1 MDPRSLARA
10 MAIGRVAFGVAFIVA
25 PRLAAAG
32 WIGRDA
38 RRAGTKVFIT
48 GLGGRDL
55 ALGAGILSALDKG
68 GAKPWLVAAMASDAG
83 DLLGTLRSRD
93 GIPALGTAVGVAIT
107 ASATAAGAWLS
118 TQEDW

>member
-1 MDPRSLARA
+1 
-10 MAIGRVAFGVAFIVA
+10 
-25 PRLAAAG
+25 
-32 WIGRDA
+32 
-38 RRAGTKVFIT
+38 VFIT

-55 ALGAGILSALDKG
+55 ALGAGILSALEAG

-93 GIPALGTAVGVAIT
+93 DIPAFGAVAGTLITGSAV
-107 ASATAAGAWLS
+107 AAGAWLA

>member
-1 MDPRSLARA
+1 MDPRTLARA
-10 MAIGRVAFGVAFIVA
+10 MAIGRVAFGAAFVLA
-25 PRLAAAG
+25 PRVAASG

-38 RRAGTKVFIT
+38 RRDGTKVFIT

-55 ALGAGILSALDKG
+55 ALGAGLLSALDRG
-68 GAKPWLVAAMASDAG
+68 GAKPWLVAALASDAG

-93 GIPALGTAVGVAIT
+93 GIPALGTVAGTLIT
-107 ASATAAGAWLS
+107 ASATAAGAWLA

>member
-1 MDPRSLARA
+1 MDPRTVARA
-10 MAIGRVAFGVAFIVA
+10 MAFGRVAFGAAFILA

-38 RRAGTKVFIT
+38 SRAGTKVFIT

-93 GIPALGTAVGVAIT
+93 GIPALGTAAGVAIT
-107 ASATAAGAWLS
+107 ASATAAGAWLA

>member
-10 MAIGRVAFGVAFIVA
+10 MAIGRVAFGAAFIVA
-25 PRLAAAG
+25 PRLAASG
-32 WIGRDA
+32 WIGGDA

-55 ALGAGILSALDKG
+55 ALGAGILSALDNG
-68 GAKPWLVAAMASDAG
+68 GAKPWLIAALASDAG

-107 ASATAAGAWLS
+107 ASATAAGAWLA
-118 TQEDW
+118 TQE

>member
-10 MAIGRVAFGVAFIVA
+10 MAIGRVAFGAAFIVA

-32 WIGRDA
+32 WIGGDA

-55 ALGAGILSALDKG
+55 ALGAGILSALDTG
-68 GAKPWLVAAMASDAG
+68 GAKPWLVAALASDAS

-107 ASATAAGAWLS
+107 ASATAAGAWLA